1 MVYNARENHPTRN
14 EFRLYYSTTRIIE
27 KANAMIF
34 LLIGLTHDNKLV
46 VVVVQAEY
54 GTAIAL
60 AFEIGEIENKF
71 IFRDI

>member
-1 MVYNARENHPTRN
+1 MLA
-14 EFRLYYSTTRIIE
+14 
-27 KANAMIF
+27 IF

-71 IFRDI
+71 IFVISLNDSKLNFAGKYI

>member
-1 MVYNARENHPTRN
+1 MLA
-14 EFRLYYSTTRIIE
+14 I
-27 KANAMIF
+27 

-46 VVVVQAEY
+46 VVVVQAEQH

-71 IFRDI
+71 IFDISLNDSKLNFAGKYILNSLGFEID